1 MTPATLRLAP
11 PRGRLKQQVMLSR
24 RPGGA
29 SAWPSSSAS
38 RAGRGSKAHQKASS
52 RAQWMVVRSSPPRQ
66 VRRTLRAGTPFKA
79 PCRRLMA
86 RSIRLWSPTTCSM
99 ANSTVTGALAV
110 VDRLGM
116 NGAPPRSV
124 LMADPPLLTLA
135 GIRFHLG
142 GQTILDGVDLSIAPG
157 ERLSLVGRNGAGKS
171 TLLRILAG
179 EPIADGGERF
189 AQPGATVAT
198 LPQEPDFT
206 GFASVADY
214 VAADGAPAHRV
225 AAMLGEVRLDGG
237 RRPGELS
244 GGEARRAALAR
255 VLVAEPDVLLLDEPT
270 NHLDLPTIE
279 WLEETLGPWKGA
291 YVLVS
296 HDRRFLANLT
306 RAVLWLDRGIVRRLD
321 KGYDSFE
328 GWSAEILEREA
339 TERHKLD
346 RLIEHETEWAGKSI
360 RARRT
365 RNEGRLRALRDL
377 RRQRREQIGPTGR
390 ATIETGEA
398 TQSGALAI
406 TARNISKRFGDKV
419 IVRDFSTR
427 IFRKD
432 RVGLIGP
439 NGAGKTTLLRML
451 IGELEPDTGSV
462 KLGANLEPVV
472 IDQRRAALDPDKTP
486 WEILADRNDHV
497 LVHGRPRHVMTYL
510 REYLFRDEQARQP
523 VRTLSGGERNRLL
536 LARALAAPS
545 NLMVLDEPTND
556 LDADTLDLLQEALG
570 DYDGTVLLVSHD
582 RDFLDRLVTS
592 TIALEGDGTAIEYAG
607 GYSDYLA
614 QRGPRERPVVA
625 KREKAAPPQRE
636 RSSPQRLGYKRERQL
651 AELPKKIAALQAEMA
666 AINEALA
673 DADFYSRDP
682 KGFAAKS
689 SRLAAAQA
697 ELDAAETEWLELEM
711 LREELGG

>member
-1 MTPATLRLAP
+1 
-11 PRGRLKQQVMLSR
+11 
-24 RPGGA
+24 
-29 SAWPSSSAS
+29 
-38 RAGRGSKAHQKASS
+38 
-52 RAQWMVVRSSPPRQ
+52 
-66 VRRTLRAGTPFKA
+66 
-79 PCRRLMA
+79 
-86 RSIRLWSPTTCSM
+86 
-99 ANSTVTGALAV
+99 
-110 VDRLGM
+110 
-116 NGAPPRSV
+116 
-124 LMADPPLLTLA
+124 MADPPLLTLA

-142 GQTILDGVDLSIAPG
+142 GQAILDGVDLSIAPG

-179 EPIADGGERF
+179 EPIADGGTRF

-198 LPQEPDFT
+198 LPQEPEFA

-214 VAADGAPAHRV
+214 VAGALADSLGPGDYRV
-225 AAMLGEVRLDGG
+225 AALLEEVRLDGG
-237 RRPGELS
+237 RAPSGLS

-255 VLVAEPDVLLLDEPT
+255 ALVAEPDVLLLDEPT

-279 WLEETLGPWKGA
+279 WLEEKLAGWKGA
-291 YVLVS
+291 FVLVS
-296 HDRRFLANLT
+296 HDRRFLSTLT

-321 KGYDSFE
+321 RGYESFE
-328 GWSAEILEREA
+328 AWSGEILEREA

-346 RLIEHETEWAGKSI
+346 RLIERETDWAGKSI

-365 RNEGRLRALRDL
+365 RNEGRLRALADL
-377 RRQRREQIGPTGR
+377 RKQRRQRIGPTGR
-390 ATIETGEA
+390 AVIEAGEA

-406 TARNISKRFGDKV
+406 TARHISKRFGDRT
-419 IVRDFSTR
+419 IVGDFSTR

-462 KLGANLEPVV
+462 KLGANLMPVV
-472 IDQRRAALDPDKTP
+472 IDQRRVQLDPDSTP

-536 LARALAAPS
+536 LAKALAAPS
-545 NLMVLDEPTND
+545 NLLVLDEPTND
-556 LDADTLDLLQEALG
+556 LDADTLDLLQEALS

-592 TIALEGDGTAIEYAG
+592 TVAMEGDGTAIEYAG
-607 GYSDYLA
+607 GYSDYLL
-614 QRGPRERPVVA
+614 QRGPRAAAESVESKVRDKPA
-625 KREKAAPPQRE
+625 PAAREGAPK
-636 RSSPQRLGYKRERQL
+636 PQRLGYKRERQL
-651 AELPKKIAALQAEMA
+651 ADLPSKIAALQAEIA
-666 AINEALA
+666 AITLALA
-673 DADFYSRDP
+673 DATLYRRDP
-682 KGFAAKS
+682 GAFAARS
-689 SRLAAAQA
+689 ARLAAAQA

-711 LREELGG
+711 LREELQG

>member
-1 MTPATLRLAP
+1 
-11 PRGRLKQQVMLSR
+11 
-24 RPGGA
+24 
-29 SAWPSSSAS
+29 
-38 RAGRGSKAHQKASS
+38 
-52 RAQWMVVRSSPPRQ
+52 
-66 VRRTLRAGTPFKA
+66 
-79 PCRRLMA
+79 
-86 RSIRLWSPTTCSM
+86 
-99 ANSTVTGALAV
+99 
-110 VDRLGM
+110 
-116 NGAPPRSV
+116 
-124 LMADPPLLTLA
+124 MADPPLLTLA

-142 GQTILDGVDLSIAPG
+142 GQTILDGVDLAISPG

-179 EPIADGGERF
+179 EKLADGGSRF
-189 AQPGATVAT
+189 AQPGVTVAS

-206 GFASVADY
+206 GSATVADY
-214 VAADGAPAHRV
+214 ISSALADSLGPADYRV
-225 AAMLGEVRLDGG
+225 AALLEELMLDGG
-237 RRPGELS
+237 RAPIDLS
-244 GGEARRAALAR
+244 GGEARRTALAR
-255 VLVAEPDVLLLDEPT
+255 ALVAAPDVLLLDEPT

-279 WLEETLGPWKGA
+279 WLEEKLGAWKGA

-296 HDRRFLANLT
+296 HDRRFLTNLT

-321 KGYDSFE
+321 RGYDAFE
-328 GWSAEILEREA
+328 AWSSEILEREA

-346 RLIEHETEWAGKSI
+346 RLIERETEWAGRSI

-365 RNEGRLRALRDL
+365 RNEGRLRALAEL
-377 RRQRREQIGPTGR
+377 RRQRRQQIGPAGR
-390 ATIETGEA
+390 AVIEAGEA
-398 TQSGALAI
+398 TQSGGLAI
-406 TARNISKRFGDKV
+406 TARHIAKRFDDKL

-427 IFRKD
+427 IFRRD

-451 IGELEPDTGSV
+451 IGELAPDSGTV
-462 KLGANLEPVV
+462 KLGANLMPVV
-472 IDQRRAALDPDKTP
+472 IDQRRVQLAPDKTP

-536 LARALAAPS
+536 LAKALAAPS
-545 NLMVLDEPTND
+545 NLLVLDEPTND

-607 GYSDYLA
+607 GYSDYLV
-614 QRGPRERPVVA
+614 QRGPREAPSLTPR
-625 KREKAAPPQRE
+625 KEKAAISAKENAAPR
-636 RSSPQRLGYKRERQL
+636 QRLGYRRERAL
-651 AELPKKIAALQAEMA
+651 AELPKKIEALHGEITQLQS
-666 AINEALA
+666 ALA
-673 DADFYSRDP
+673 DPDLYRRD
-682 KGFAAKS
+682 AAAFQAGS

-711 LREELGG
+711 LKQELDG